1 MSFVFSVLSGA
12 CSVYLFICFI
22 RVILTWVPN
31 AQYSSFGRFLAA
43 LCDPYLSWFRRFSF
57 LRAGMLDFSP
67 AVAMGVLVAL
77 SSVFAQLS
85 LQGRILFGASLATLL
100 GVLWS
105 IVASLLGFFILLLMI
120 RLFVVIFWPNSS
132 SQLWQI
138 LDRTLYPIVFRFT
151 KYIFGKQRY
160 VQYRT
165 ALIAALVVTI
175 LAEMAG
181 SFLINMLGVL
191 LMRLP
196 F

>member
-132 SQLWQI
+132 SQLWQAV
-138 LDRTLYPIVFRFT
+138 P
-151 KYIFGKQRY
+151 
-160 VQYRT
+160 YRT
-165 ALIAALVVTI
+165 DSGSCCDYPCRNGRQFSDKYARCIAYAPAI
-175 LAEMAG
+175 LSAC
-181 SFLINMLGVL
+181 L
-191 LMRLP
+191 
-196 F
+196 